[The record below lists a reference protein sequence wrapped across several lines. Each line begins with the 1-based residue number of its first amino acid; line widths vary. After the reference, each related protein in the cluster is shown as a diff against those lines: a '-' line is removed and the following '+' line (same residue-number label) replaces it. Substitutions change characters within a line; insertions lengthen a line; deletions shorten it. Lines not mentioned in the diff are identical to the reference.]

1 MFRGNGWV
9 TRPLLYTSRW
19 AKGYCHDIYGGT
31 TLISCSAKIGVYFTK
46 SILLYTGRWV
56 KGYCHDNASMSREN
70 RNPGKHLLIGVN

>member
-1 MFRGNGWV
+1 MFRGNDWV

-31 TLISCSAKIGVYFTK
+31 TLISCSAKIGVYLQSLFYF
-46 SILLYTGRWV
+46 IQV